1 MDLNQQV
8 AIANAVMRIV
18 CGDSRSYYVGRPVEE
33 MNPLIKA
40 TFDWGGKQGWSAEQI
55 PQYFGDSFLAY
66 FSGILGIRYRCA
78 SLWLHR
84 AYQKEDADYM
94 DVAIRSLIEGTG
106 FIPEGTSHIF
116 SAMIEAFPS
125 EKFEALFVTDNS
137 SRKIMNQCDADLE
150 ALSNYHPLP
159 ELRNFFI
166 SRLQGEFEMLNALPV
181 FRKEGCWFWIG
192 LAGIVGFILYLIF

>member
-40 TFDWGGKQGWSAEQI
+40 TFDWGEKQGWSAEQI

-84 AYQKEDADYM
+84 AYKKEDADYM

-116 SAMIEAFPS
+116 SAMIEAFTS

-137 SRKIMNQCDADLE
+137 AREIMNRCDADLE
-150 ALSNYHPLP
+150 TLSEYHPLP

-166 SRLQGEFEMLNALPV
+166 SRL
-181 FRKEGCWFWIG
+181 
-192 LAGIVGFILYLIF
+192 